1 MSVEIVVI
9 GDTHAL
15 TFEELPKEM
24 LKAIRR
30 ADYVIHVGDYTSK
43 NVLDGLIRLKGQQF
57 KGVYGNTD
65 PQAIRNMVPSKQILD
80 IKGKRI
86 GITHPAVGGLEKYT
100 LKRAM
105 AKFRNENVDAIIYGH
120 THEPDIR
127 IQGNILLVNPGK
139 GYLEDGQSSSFGII
153 TIDKEIKSKIQE
165 IEV

>member
-1 MSVEIVVI
+1 MSVEIVVL

-15 TFEELPKEM
+15 TFKELPKEM

-65 PQAIRNMVPSKQILD
+65 PQAIRNIVPSKQIFE

-105 AKFRNENVDAIIYGH
+105 ANFKNKNVDVIIYGH
-120 THEPDIR
+120 THEPVIKN
-127 IQGNILLVNPGK
+127 QGNLLLVNPGK
-139 GYLEDGQSSSFGII
+139 GYLEDSQLASFGII
-153 TIDKEIKSKIQE
+153 TIDKEIKSKIQK
-165 IEV
+165 IE

>member
-1 MSVEIVVI
+1 MSVEIVII

-24 LKAIRR
+24 LKAIQR

-65 PQAIRNMVPSKQILD
+65 PQAIRNMVPSKQILE

-105 AKFRNENVDAIIYGH
+105 AKFRNKNVDAIIYGH
-120 THEPDIR
+120 THEPVIKN
-127 IQGNILLVNPGK
+127 QGNIILFNPGK
-139 GYLEDGQSSSFGII
+139 GYLEDGQSASFGII

-165 IEV
+165 IGV

>member
-24 LKAIRR
+24 LNAIRK

-43 NVLDGLIRLKGQQF
+43 NVLEGLIRLKGQQF

-65 PQAIRNMVPSKQILD
+65 PQAIRKMIPSKQILE
-80 IKGKRI
+80 INGKRI

-100 LKRAM
+100 LKRVM
-105 AKFRNENVDAIIYGH
+105 ANFRNKNLDIIIYGH
-120 THEPDIR
+120 THEPVIKNQD
-127 IQGNILLVNPGK
+127 NILLVNPGK
-139 GYLEDGQSSSFGII
+139 GYLEDRKLASFGII
-153 TIDKEIKSKIQE
+153 TIDKEIKFKIQK
-165 IEV
+165 IE